1 MDINKESNKFTHK
14 NKLMEKYNDQSKY
27 VVLESYAGDT
37 FSKVAEH
44 AKITAER
51 SNKIAVFE
59 FNGRNIMVDKDSN
72 LELIQRDYSNSWSLG
87 WEEVGPH
94 PKAEYSTEE
103 LEIMRLYNEEQE
115 RKQRQYE
122 QEAKVKQQQK
132 EAQIKEQTTGII
144 MQFKPDMEA
153 EWDKGLA
160 NNQDGYG
167 KAIYQYAEQWA
178 LLMQAVIDP
187 TGDIQKQIV
196 EVAEKTSHTADT
208 EGITGF
214 MYGAA
219 ISTLAAFWIYGEE
232 LRKWHN
238 KEYGHEGEGVVN
250 PAVLTIK

>member
-1 MDINKESNKFTHK
+1 
-14 NKLMEKYNDQSKY
+14 MEKYQDKSKY
-27 VVLESYAGDT
+27 VVLESYVGDT

-51 SNKIAVFE
+51 ANRTAVFE
-59 FNGRNIMVDKDSN
+59 FNGRNVLVDKNSN
-72 LELIQRDYSNSWSLG
+72 LGLIWRDYSNSWSLG
-87 WEEVGPH
+87 WEEIGPH
-94 PKAEYSTEE
+94 PKAEYSVGEVET
-103 LEIMRLYNEEQE
+103 MRLYNEEQE
-115 RKQRQYE
+115 RKQKQYE

-132 EAQIKEQTTGII
+132 EAQIKEQTTGIT
-144 MQFKPDMEA
+144 MQFKPGMEA
-153 EWDKGLA
+153 EWHKGLA

-178 LLMQAVIDP
+178 LLMQAAIDN
-187 TGDIQKQIV
+187 TGNIQKQIV
-196 EVAEKTSHTADT
+196 EIAEKTSHTADT

-219 ISTLAAFWIYGEE
+219 VSILSATWIHGEE

-250 PAVLTIK
+250 PAIITIGK